1 MFDTNKVDRGSDID
15 KVTGELYFNDSK
27 PDGTMVKLTD
37 PSKLHSLGWK
47 HKVELEEGI
56 KKMYE
61 WYLKV

>member
-37 PSKLHSLGWK
+37 
-47 HKVELEEGI
+47 KVELEKGI
-56 KKMYE
+56 KTMYD
-61 WYLKV
+61 WYLKI